1 MNMEFR
7 AGRRGG
13 SMEDGG
19 RAATWPGKGR
29 RWVGIRRHWFEA
41 VDRDSVSAVADLK
54 GEKIRRAGKDSVGA
68 IIGRGQGRTGGVTAN
83 INLGGMAERS
93 RNSRRLGWRGGKVVG
108 GSGLES
114 RCCSEP
120 MEGRI
125 FCGCRRRLRV
135 R

>member
-1 MNMEFR
+1 MNMEFW

-54 GEKIRRAGKDSVGA
+54 GEKIGRAGKDSVGT
-68 IIGRGQGRTGGVTAN
+68 IIGGGQGRTGGIAAN
-83 INLGGMAERS
+83 INLGGMAKGRG
-93 RNSRRLGWRGGKVVG
+93 NSRRLGW
-108 GSGLES
+108 SL
-114 RCCSEP
+114 
-120 MEGRI
+120 EGREG
-125 FCGCRRRLRV
+125 CGR
-135 R
+135 